1 MDENAPRSG
10 RCAIVGRPNVGK
22 STLLNALLG
31 QKLAIATSKPQ
42 TTRTT
47 LLGIYSSDSPPTQ
60 IAFVDTPGLHRPEN
74 ALGRAIVER
83 AKGSLP
89 DSDVVVMMVALDP
102 RKRPEE
108 VLMGADAEV
117 LEIVREAN
125 LPVVL
130 ALNKDDRVK
139 DKSRLLPVL
148 TRCMERYPFAAVVPI
163 SARRST
169 GLKGLVRE
177 IRELL
182 PEGLRYEPD
191 LLTDRPE
198 RFFVAELAR
207 EAVIRHTR
215 QELPYTVAVMVDEFE
230 EDGGLTRIS
239 LTMVVEKDSHKGI
252 LIGKGGE
259 RLKLIGSESR
269 AEMETLLERKVFLKL
284 WVKVVPDWTRDPN
297 RVREL
302 TGAEGDAS

>member
-1 MDENAPRSG
+1 MNEDSPRSG

-22 STLLNALLG
+22 STLLNTLLG
-31 QKLAIATSKPQ
+31 QKLAIATPKPQ

-47 LLGIYSSDSPPTQ
+47 LLGIYSSETPPTQ

-89 DSDVVVMMVALDP
+89 DSDVVVMVIALDP
-102 RKRPEE
+102 KKRTED
-108 VLMGADAEV
+108 VLLGADGEV

-130 ALNKDDRVK
+130 ALNKVDQIK
-139 DKSRLLPVL
+139 DKARLLPIL
-148 TRCMERYPFAAVVPI
+148 SRCTERYPFAAVVPI
-163 SARRST
+163 SARRGS
-169 GLKGLVRE
+169 GLPGLIRE
-177 IRELL
+177 IRALL
-182 PEGLRYEPD
+182 PEGLQYDPD
-191 LLTDRPE
+191 QLTDRPE
-198 RFFVAELAR
+198 RFFVSELAR

-215 QELPYTVAVMVDEFE
+215 QELPYTVAVLVDEFE
-230 EDGGLTRIS
+230 EDGGLTRIA

-252 LIGKGGE
+252 LIGKSGE
-259 RLKLIGSESR
+259 RLKLIGSEAR

-284 WVKVVPDWTRDPN
+284 WVKVVPGWTRDPN

-302 TGAEGDAS
+302 TSADGDAS